1 MVKRQLRQLIIADA
15 LLLGQRVSKSLN
27 FDENVCGDKTS
38 LTSQIRVRSHIM
50 NITSKWPSI
59 SKIIRNLVIPI
70 IAITLICSF
79 CSASPPLSIGKD
91 GEISIHGDPT
101 IPFGLYHVSWI
112 EDSLGRP
119 RMGDSLL
126 TDIGIIGAL
135 KFPLMQYNI
144 EASPLATKQLSK
156 AASLG
161 IVVIGELEYG
171 WWKDGPARHRAL
183 TAQAAINPSDIGA
196 WNIGDDI
203 NWRDPKRGLPLEPE
217 ALRARSKLMKQLVPN
232 TLTYASGVALD
243 AEHGGTI
250 RSMGDYRGAADILGF
265 TSYTLGEDTGID
277 ESLALEQTV
286 RNFRAVED
294 AFSGSDQALFAI
306 LQLFSFSTGP
316 KPTISEVRSW
326 AYSAIM
332 HGFDGIMGYGF
343 YAEGSHYPTYLP
355 DTDPQLLRDVAT
367 LSHEIAA
374 LLPWI
379 RDSQRHHLS
388 LSGTTSVHATEWNRH
403 GSRLIIFL
411 NSDRTKSADISL
423 AEIFSSQTWSELS
436 PDSEGS
442 LSLTQKNLETVSRKT
457 SPIKLGPA
465 AVRIFTNE
473 ERQFTH

>member
-1 MVKRQLRQLIIADA
+1 MHSSSVNEYRKAKILMRMSVAI
-15 LLLGQRVSKSLN
+15 KSHFTN
-27 FDENVCGDKTS
+27 
-38 LTSQIRVRSHIM
+38 QIRVGSCIM
-50 NITSKWPSI
+50 NLNTRWAARAA
-59 SKIIRNLVIPI
+59 IIGNFVFPI
-70 IAITLICSF
+70 IATLICSF

-91 GEISIHGDPT
+91 GEISIRGDPT

-119 RMGDSLL
+119 RLGDSLL
-126 TDIGIIGAL
+126 IDIGIIGAL

-144 EASPLATKQLSK
+144 EPSPLITEQLSR
-156 AASLG
+156 AESLG
-161 IVVIGELEYG
+161 IVVIGELEQG
-171 WWKDGPARHRAL
+171 WWKDGPAQKRAI
-183 TAQAAINPSDIGA
+183 TAQAAINASNIGA

-217 ALRARSKLMKQLVPN
+217 ALRARSKLMKQLVTN

-250 RSMGDYRGAADILGF
+250 RSMRDYRGAADILGF
-265 TSYTLGEDTGID
+265 TSYTLGEDTGIA

-294 AFSGSDQALFAI
+294 AFSRSDQALIAI

-316 KPTISEVRSW
+316 KPTIVEVRNW

-343 YAEGSHYPTYLP
+343 YVEGSHYPTYLP

-367 LSHEIAA
+367 LSHEIAS

-379 RDSQRHHLS
+379 RGGQRQHLS
-388 LSGTTSVHATEWNRH
+388 LIGTTSVHATEWNPS
-403 GSRLIIFL
+403 GSRLLVFL
-411 NSDRTKSADISL
+411 NSERTKSVKISL
-423 AEIFSSQTWSELS
+423 ASISPSQTWSELI
-436 PDSEGS
+436 PNSEGS
-442 LSLTQKNLETVSRKT
+442 LGPRLRILETASQKNT
-457 SPIKLGPA
+457 SIKLGPA
-465 AVRIFTNE
+465 EVRIFTDDGRN
-473 ERQFTH
+473 FTH

>member
-1 MVKRQLRQLIIADA
+1 
-15 LLLGQRVSKSLN
+15 
-27 FDENVCGDKTS
+27 
-38 LTSQIRVRSHIM
+38 M
-50 NITSKWPSI
+50 NITSKWPRI
-59 SKIIRNLVIPI
+59 SKIIRNLVVPI
-70 IAITLICSF
+70 IALSLICSF

-91 GEISIHGDPT
+91 GEISIRGNPT

-135 KFPLMQYNI
+135 KIPLMQYNI
-144 EASPLATKQLSK
+144 ETSPLTTEQLRRAESF
-156 AASLG
+156 G
-161 IVVIGELEYG
+161 IVVIGELEQG
-171 WWKDGPARHRAL
+171 WWKDGPAQKRAI
-183 TAQAAINPSDIGA
+183 TAQATINASDIGA

-294 AFSGSDQALFAI
+294 AFSGGDQALFAI
-306 LQLFSFSTGP
+306 LQLFSFSSGP
-316 KPTISEVRSW
+316 KPGMGEVRNW

-343 YAEGSHYPTYLP
+343 YVEGSHYPTYLP
-355 DTDPQLLRDVAT
+355 DSDPQLLRAVAT
-367 LSHEIAA
+367 LSHEIAS

-388 LSGTTSVHATEWNRH
+388 LSGNTSVHATEWTRR
-403 GSRLIIFL
+403 GSRLLIFL
-411 NSDRTKSADISL
+411 NTDRSKSADISL
-423 AEIFSSQTWSELS
+423 AELSPSQTWSELS
-436 PDSEGS
+436 PNSEGS
-442 LSLTQKNLETVSRKT
+442 LSLTQKNSETASQKYT
-457 SPIKLGPA
+457 SIKLGPS